1 MNTISKVIYFI
12 FGFVCLLTSCDFS
25 ESIVDKVKDYS
36 TNNEQYIDDEK
47 QEEYVVNVER
57 LDSISQNLN
66 LLEHRVYYVDC
77 SGSMISEKMGNK
89 DKNGRTLLDK
99 VKDSLEVSILN
110 LDIDSVDIDIIP
122 FYGRKWNNGVLQS
135 STIYKRGEFSLED
148 RKKIEETI
156 SSITVPANSNSWNT
170 HHSIPIN
177 DFLTNRI
184 SNKKQYHIMI
194 LLTDGKDEYNKD
206 NDQEQSGIDALKI
219 NWIKSCK
226 NNKIYGIYDNL
237 PNVKIKDKL
246 PDYFNQNNSN
256 KLFLLVWVVLVPKHC
271 VVLNKT

>member
-184 SNKKQYHIMI
+184 SNKKQ
-194 LLTDGKDEYNKD
+194 
-206 NDQEQSGIDALKI
+206 S
-219 NWIKSCK
+219 
-226 NNKIYGIYDNL
+226 
-237 PNVKIKDKL
+237 
-246 PDYFNQNNSN
+246 
-256 KLFLLVWVVLVPKHC
+256 
-271 VVLNKT
+271 